1 MQWLKGEWA
10 SEKCHNWTQET
21 VDLWPWIRPFRCQII
36 YLLQDFFF
44 QKLLTKMVQIYFNIS
59 NFRSTAEKTTITVE
73 VEFSWRQ
80 MTWWFSICLRLRC
93 WCFLHRMN
101 FLLLLRKQKSTS
113 INQIQYTTKLAKSWN
128 HKKWGSTKH
137 VYTNIQQCTT

>member
-1 MQWLKGEWA
+1 MQWLKGEWVNSA
-10 SEKCHNWTQET
+10 ITKLRDCGP
-21 VDLWPWIRPFRCQII
+21 VAWPWIRPFRCQII

-59 NFRSTAEKTTITVE
+59 NFRSTAEETTITVE

-80 MTWWFSICLRLRC
+80 MTWWFSICLHLRC
-93 WCFLHRMN
+93 WCFLHRLN

-113 INQIQYTTKLAKSWN
+113 INQIRYTTKFSKSWN
-128 HKKWGSTKH
+128 YKKWGLTKH
-137 VYTNIQQCTT
+137 VYINIQQCTT